1 MIYKSENI
9 RDVLIL
15 GHQGSGKTSL
25 VEALAYAA
33 NMTKQKGEVEKKN
46 TISDYLVEE
55 QLRLQSV
62 STSIV
67 PVEFNNHKINLID
80 LPGNDDFVGEVLSV
94 SRIVKGA
101 ILVIDAASKVQ
112 VGTIKH
118 WNILRKRNIPTIIYV
133 NKMDKDNVNFDA
145 LLEEIRE
152 KLGKNAVPFCYPLG
166 HDDKFDGFANV
177 VDLKARKYNGTCCE
191 DAEIYPDK
199 RAKVFELHNMICE
212 AVATTNEE
220 LLEKFFNGEELT
232 RAEIHQGLREGVLS
246 GELTPVLVGSAI
258 KNISVH
264 TCLNMLIDYLPSPSD
279 LNPFTVET
287 PNGETKELKTIDT
300 EPFSAYV
307 FKTIVDP
314 YAGVINILKVNSGVL
329 KVGDDIYCPQTGK
342 TDKVSSLFFL
352 SGKTQTP
359 TSEVHAGDICGLSK
373 LTDVKSSY
381 TLCSPK
387 NIVTYKPVKYPT
399 AVIFKAITPKNK
411 ADEDKLSQVLQKMM
425 TEDMTIEVK
434 RNSETKQLLLG
445 GAGLSHLNYIIE
457 KMRNTYK
464 VELLLEEPKIVY
476 RESITRVGTGD
487 GKYVKQSGGAGFY
500 GVVQMRFEPTDEISF
515 SEEVFGGAVPKNYF
529 PAVEKGFLEA
539 LQQGPLAGFPVIGVR
554 AVLVDGKYHPVDSNE
569 MAFKMA
575 AILAFKD
582 AYPKCKPIILEPVCK
597 INVNV
602 SSEYIGDVLS
612 NLNNKRAKILD
623 MQENESGDQE
633 ITALVPEAEIINY
646 ATELKALTQSRAYFN
661 REFYDYEEVPSF
673 LKDKV
678 IAENKLN

>member
-500 GVVQMRFEPTDEISF
+500 GVVQMRFEPTDEICLLYTS
-515 SEEVFGGAVPKNYF
+515 
-529 PAVEKGFLEA
+529 
-539 LQQGPLAGFPVIGVR
+539 
-554 AVLVDGKYHPVDSNE
+554 D
-569 MAFKMA
+569 A
-575 AILAFKD
+575 AD
-582 AYPKCKPIILEPVCK
+582 E
-597 INVNV
+597 
-602 SSEYIGDVLS
+602 
-612 NLNNKRAKILD
+612 
-623 MQENESGDQE
+623 
-633 ITALVPEAEIINY
+633 
-646 ATELKALTQSRAYFN
+646 
-661 REFYDYEEVPSF
+661 
-673 LKDKV
+673 
-678 IAENKLN
+678 